1 MPTYPSNPTTEA
13 PESGYTPDDLS
24 QIDTQIRLLSTGKSV
39 AEYEVGGRR
48 LKFRD
53 LSLDDLQ
60 RLRRTVE
67 TALKRQSGKKR
78 IRYSLIST
86 SKGF

>member
-1 MPTYPSNPTTEA
+1 MPTYPTQPSEVTE
-13 PESGYTPDDLS
+13 GQYTPDDLT
-24 QIDTQIRLLSTGKSV
+24 QINTQIRLLSTGKSV
-39 AEYEVGGRR
+39 AEYEVGGRK

-67 TALKRQSGKKR
+67 TALNQQAGKKR